1 MVYISSEIT
10 PLKSVIVHCPGDEHR
25 FVSPHNILE
34 WIPENGTLVHNPDYL
49 LFDDLIQPE
58 RAANEHHQLT
68 NVLSYFTG
76 NDNIIQF
83 TDLLHEIL
91 NDGDTRKGLIDECC
105 LLEAESYD
113 HELSITKKSEL
124 YDMSGDNL
132 IHVLLSGSDTDND
145 DMSYFKYPVPNLIFT
160 RDIAAVVGN
169 TILLTWGRRR
179 VRKRENI
186 LAKFVIS
193 HHPLF
198 NDVNIYDFHKKHPH
212 LSVEG
217 GDIIVFGE
225 GAICIGMSERTP
237 SETIDALLP
246 LFFEQG
252 FTHVYAVDL
261 PKLRSLMHLDTIFTR
276 INKNEVLVYPPL
288 FLDGVYKGQS
298 VMTYRL
304 QEGDTVSNSRP
315 ESKTLLELLAEDG
328 IVLNPIKCGGNSP
341 LNQDREQWTEGANAF
356 AIKPGVIIGYERN
369 VKTLE
374 ELRSNGYVVTT
385 AQTFLADPERFLQGK
400 VMITIEGSELS
411 RGRGGARCLTLPLI
425 REVNHE

>member
-1 MVYISSEIT
+1 MIHISSEIT
-10 PLKSVIVHCPGDEHR
+10 ALKSVIVHCPGDEHR
-25 FVSPHNILE
+25 FVSPHNIVE
-34 WIPENGTLVHNPDYL
+34 WIPKNGSLVHNPDYL
-49 LFDDLIQPE
+49 LFDDLIQPD

-68 NVLSYFTG
+68 NVLSHFTG
-76 NDNIIQF
+76 ADQTIQF

-91 NDGDTRKGLIDECC
+91 DDEIVRKQIIDECC
-105 LLEAESYD
+105 TLENQSYD
-113 HELSITKKSEL
+113 HQLDSTQKVELNE
-124 YDMSGDNL
+124 MSVDNL

-145 DMSYFKYPVPNLIFT
+145 ERSYFKYPIPNLIFT
-160 RDIAAVVGN
+160 RDIAAVIGN

-186 LAKFVIS
+186 LIKYVVENHPVFADVIA
-193 HHPLF
+193 
-198 NDVNIYDFHKKHPH
+198 YDFHRNHPN

-237 SETIDALLP
+237 AETVDALLP
-246 LFFEQG
+246 LFFKQG
-252 FTHVYAVDL
+252 FTQVYAVDL

-288 FLDGVYKGQS
+288 FLDGVYKSQS
-298 VMTYRL
+298 IMTYRL
-304 QEGDTVSNSRP
+304 QEGDTIANSTAD
-315 ESKTLLELLAEDG
+315 SKTLLELLAEDG

-341 LNQDREQWTEGANAF
+341 LDQDREQWTEGANAF

-369 VKTLE
+369 LKTLD
-374 ELRSNGYVVTT
+374 ELRNNGYEVTT
-385 AQTFLADPERFLQGK
+385 AQTFLADPERFKQGK

-425 REVNHE
+425 REVNHG

>member
-1 MVYISSEIT
+1 MIHISSEIT
-10 PLKSVIVHCPGDEHR
+10 TLKSVIVHCPGDEHR
-25 FVSPHNILE
+25 FVSPLNIVE
-34 WIPENGTLVHNPDYL
+34 WVPDNGALVHNPDYL

-76 NDNIIQF
+76 NDNTIQF

-91 NDGDTRKGLIDECC
+91 DDRDTRKSLIDECC
-105 LLEAESYD
+105 LLETESYN
-113 HELSITKKSEL
+113 HEINIAKKSKL
-124 YDMSGDNL
+124 YDMNSDNL
-132 IHVLLSGSDTDND
+132 IHILLAGSDTYNDNVT
-145 DMSYFKYPVPNLIFT
+145 YFKYPVPNLIFT
-160 RDIAAVVGN
+160 RDIAAVVGD

-186 LAKFVIS
+186 LAKFVIKY
-193 HHPLF
+193 HPLF
-198 NDVNIYDFHKKHPH
+198 NDVNIYDFHQKHPE

-237 SETIDALLP
+237 SQTIDALLP

-276 INKNEVLVYPPL
+276 ININEVLVYPPL

-304 QEGDTVSNSRP
+304 ENGDTVANSKP
-315 ESKTLLELLAEDG
+315 ESKTLLELLADDG
-328 IVLNPIKCGGNSP
+328 IVLNPIKCGGDSP

-356 AIKPGVIIGYERN
+356 AIKPGIIIGYERN
-369 VKTLE
+369 LNTLE
-374 ELRSNGYVVTT
+374 ELRSNGYTVTS
-385 AQTFLADPERFLQGK
+385 AKTFLADPERFLDGK

-425 REVNHE
+425 REVSNG